1 MTWHSK
7 MTWPMTWLSSGTL
20 FSPSGPPSA
29 PVWPLIIAKPLQN
42 LCKTRRGL
50 DGGPVWPC
58 LAPRLVA
65 NHCKTIAQ
73 PLQNHCKIVAKL
85 DGGQTGADGDGP
97 DGVLDGGLDGGPD
110 GVADGGIIYF

>member
-29 PVWPLIIAKPLQN
+29 PVWPLIIAK
-42 LCKTRRGL
+42 
-50 DGGPVWPC
+50 
-58 LAPRLVA
+58 
-65 NHCKTIAQ
+65 